1 MRPSTPADNSN
12 DYDADDERDSDDD
25 ENVDI
30 NSETDKVKKI
40 KLSPCKKNEVR
51 ACHRYNLKSIKWR
64 NVTEGYLSVYFG
76 IICILGA
83 TKLRSA
89 SLMYQKDYGTNLPY
103 VQNACVEQAFK
114 QIRRYIHF
122 VDTSRLLKIIIHAG
136 ILCKKYKPPLM

>member
-1 MRPSTPADNSN
+1 MTLPTN
-12 DYDADDERDSDDD
+12 DCNTDKERDSDDD
-25 ENVDI
+25 ENNVDI

-40 KLSPCKKNEVR
+40 KLIPCKKNEVGAR
-51 ACHRYNLKSIKWR
+51 HRYNLKSIKWR

-122 VDTSRLLKIIIHAG
+122 VDSSRLLKNNH
-136 ILCKKYKPPLM
+136 PRWHPLQKV